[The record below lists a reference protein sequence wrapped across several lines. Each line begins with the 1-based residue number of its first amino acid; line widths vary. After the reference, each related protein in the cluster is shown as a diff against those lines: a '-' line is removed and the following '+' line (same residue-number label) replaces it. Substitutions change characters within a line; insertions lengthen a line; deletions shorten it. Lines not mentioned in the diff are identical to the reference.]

1 MHMDGALGE
10 MLVTRAI
17 ILLHHLQGEAD
28 GCTERLYLLAGGG
41 AVASLFTLSGP
52 VELSCRRKNVLAS
65 GGEGDFP

>member
-28 GCTERLYLLAGGG
+28 GYTERLYLLAHGG
-41 AVASLFTLSGP
+41 AVASLLP
-52 VELSCRRKNVLAS
+52 CL
-65 GGEGDFP
+65 DQ

>member
-1 MHMDGALGE
+1 MGDLGE
-10 MLVTRAI
+10 MLVTRAM

-28 GCTERLYLLAGGG
+28 GYTERLYLLARGGG

-52 VELSCRRKNVLAS
+52 VELSCRRKNVLAN